1 MMKNIMNVLKVLLTI
16 KVTILVTA
24 CGLGGSSVPADHYF
38 RVPEIILTAQAKPS
52 FSLLTLK
59 PVKASG
65 LYHER
70 AILYI
75 EKDKPLEVQRYHYN
89 FWSDTPAEL
98 IHNALFQGLNSAA
111 ISSQLNRGLSEE
123 RADFIIDCRIVHFE
137 RLIDKHQANVRV
149 VLDISVKS
157 GQSSNGKRIT
167 KRYASDQSVDSM
179 SMHDSA
185 VAFGKALREI
195 SLHLSRDLVANN

>member
-1 MMKNIMNVLKVLLTI
+1 MNILKVLLTFI
-16 KVTILVTA
+16 VAILVTA

-38 RVPEIILTAQAKPS
+38 RVPEIILPAQETPT

-75 EKDKPLEVQRYHYN
+75 EKDKPLEMQRYHYN
-89 FWSDTPAEL
+89 FWSNTPAEL
-98 IHNALFQGLNSAA
+98 IHDALYQGLNSSA
-111 ISSQLNRGLSEE
+111 ISSRLNRGLSEE

-137 RLIDKHQANVRV
+137 RLIDRQQASVRV
-149 VLDISVKS
+149 VLDISVK
-157 GQSSNGKRIT
+157 NGKSSSGKHWS
-167 KRYASDQSVDSM
+167 KRYALDQSIESM
-179 SMHDSA
+179 GMHDSA
-185 VAFGKALREI
+185 VAFGKALTEI
-195 SLHLSRDLVANN
+195 AGQLTSDLVVNN